1 MKTSWIFSTI
11 CLTLLSH
18 LPSAASDLWLI
29 PQPKEQI
36 KGETVIPTPKTVRLK
51 VPAEAEEIFQEMLAL
66 LDEPKDRISV
76 RADSSV
82 EGWSFKTTDMTI
94 LPEAPADEPDGY
106 TLQITAQWIAASANS
121 LQGLRYALL
130 TLRQILNHSGN
141 MPEVTIRDY
150 PSLKQRGFMIDMVRL
165 KEKDSYYFY
174 LLRQIAEL
182 KVNELYLHL
191 TDNDG
196 CSIELKRHPE
206 LATIN
211 AMDQETLKSLIH
223 DAHILGVTLVP
234 EIESWGH
241 ARWILSHHPELAEGD
256 RLDSLCLTEEAV
268 YPLLESILAEV
279 AGVFPGETIHL
290 GCDEAI
296 YGLDDRCKLEI
307 ESMGAGKLI
316 AKHINRL
323 NRYVRSLGKTS
334 AIWSDVVL
342 KYPDALEY
350 LDKDIRQV
358 NRDYRPVVTDQSAIR
373 LKESGFPVLI
383 APAIV
388 WSANRVTASSET
400 LLNVEMFTA
409 IAQKLELAGTVT
421 TCWLPQ
427 RYVADSIGHGIA
439 FAAEVSWGS
448 GPLPRESAAG
458 GYLLHRFGLE
468 PSPERIDRFMRIAS
482 AGTADLSPGFWW
494 SRRMLLEQEA
504 STRIAEMARR
514 IAALQGVSTGLRSDA
529 ASATRN
535 HKELL
540 SHIYAVEVGDF
551 ISLAHSIGV
560 QTLKNLRDADALLTD
575 DPTAVSRASRLL
587 HATHRDLLAM
597 EVSRFSLHQKLQRA
611 WDWRR
616 EDDPWRS
623 GAGGYQ
629 NLMWWVGSRDVYGYA
644 RALRQDLRKIM
655 DAPNREDIRRILEGN
670 ED

>member
-11 CLTLLSH
+11 CVLLLSH
-18 LPSAASDLWLI
+18 LPSAASGLWLI
-29 PQPKEQI
+29 PQPKELI
-36 KGETVIPTPKTVRLK
+36 KSETVIPTPTMVRLE
-51 VPAEAEEIFQEMLAL
+51 VPEEAEEIFQEMLAL
-66 LDEPKDRISV
+66 LDEPQDRISV

-82 EGWSFKTTDMTI
+82 EGWSFHTTEMTI
-94 LPEAPADEPDGY
+94 LPEAPADQPEGY
-106 TLQITAQWIAASANS
+106 TLQVTARGIAASANT

-130 TLRQILNHSGN
+130 TLRQILNHPGDI
-141 MPEVTIRDY
+141 PELTIRDY
-150 PSLKQRGFMIDMVRL
+150 PALNKRGFMIDMARL

-182 KVNELYLHL
+182 KVNELYLHF

-211 AMDQETLKSLIH
+211 AMDQETLKSLIY
-223 DAHILGVTLVP
+223 DARILGITLVP

-241 ARWILSHHPELAEGD
+241 ARWILNHHPELAEGD

-279 AGVFPGETIHL
+279 AGIFPGETIHL
-290 GCDEAI
+290 GCDEAF

-316 AKHINRL
+316 AKHINSL

-334 AIWSDVVL
+334 AIWSDIVL
-342 KYPDALEY
+342 KYPDALAY
-350 LDKDIRQV
+350 LDKDIVQV
-358 NRDYRPVVTDQSAIR
+358 NWDYRPGVTDQSAVR
-373 LKESGFPVLI
+373 LKESGFPVMV

-388 WSANRVTASSET
+388 WSGNRVTASQET
-400 LLNVEMFTA
+400 LLNVDIFID
-409 IAQKLELAGTVT
+409 IAQKLELTGAVT

-439 FAAEVSWGS
+439 FAAEVSWGRGS
-448 GPLPRESAAG
+448 LPRESAAA

-482 AGTADLSPGFWW
+482 AGTGDLGPGFWW
-494 SRRMLLEQEA
+494 SRRMLLEQE
-504 STRIAEMARR
+504 TPERIAEMARR
-514 IAALQGVSTGLRSDA
+514 SAALQGVSAGLRSDA
-529 ASATRN
+529 GHALWNRE
-535 HKELL
+535 ELL
-540 SHIYAVEVGDF
+540 SYIYAVEVGDH
-551 ISLAHSIGV
+551 ISLAHSTGV
-560 QTLKNLRDADALLTD
+560 KTLKNLREAEALLTD
-575 DPTAVSRASRLL
+575 DPTAVSRASRIL
-587 HATHRDLLAM
+587 HETHRDLLAM
-597 EVSRFSLHQKLQRA
+597 EVSRFALHQKLLRA

-616 EDDPWRS
+616 EDDHWRS
-623 GAGGYQ
+623 GATGHQ

-644 RALRQDLRKIM
+644 RALRQDIRKIM
-655 DAPNREDIRRILEGN
+655 DAPNSENIRRILEGN
-670 ED
+670 